1 MRAGVLAVLFTLN
14 CPSALVQAAEDTVL
28 LHVEGDVK
36 TPLALTAEDLAKM
49 PRTKAS
55 MVRDGENAEYEGV
68 LLYDVLLKA
77 FDVPPG
83 KGLPGDMRISYI
95 LVTARD
101 GFQALFAL
109 PEILPA
115 FAGARV
121 MIADKRNGG
130 PLLPYQRPLQM
141 IAPQDKAQGRSP
153 FSVIRVEL
161 VRFQSARQSSV
172 AAPPT
177 KP

>member
-1 MRAGVLAVLFTLN
+1 MSWIIKLFALATMSWAAD
-14 CPSALVQAAEDTVL
+14 SAVL

-49 PRTKAS
+49 PRTTA
-55 MVRDGENAEYEGV
+55 MFERDGEVATYEGV

-77 FDVPPG
+77 FDVPAG
-83 KGLPGDMRISYI
+83 KGLPGDMRNSYI
-95 LVTARD
+95 LATARD

-109 PEILPA
+109 GEIMPA
-115 FAGARV
+115 FAGSRV

-130 PLLPYQRPLQM
+130 ALLPYQRPLQM

-153 FSVIRVEL
+153 FSLTKIEF
-161 VRFQSARQSSV
+161 VRLRPAGAR
-172 AAPPT
+172 
-177 KP
+177 

>member
-1 MRAGVLAVLFTLN
+1 LGLAAVAWAADDAVLLR
-14 CPSALVQAAEDTVL
+14 
-28 LHVEGDVK
+28 VEGDVK

-49 PRTKAS
+49 PRTTAPF
-55 MVRDGENAEYEGV
+55 VRDGEMATYEGV
-68 LLYDVLLKA
+68 LLYDILLKA
-77 FDVPPG
+77 FDVPAG
-83 KGLPGDMRISYI
+83 KGLPGDMRISYV
-95 LVTARD
+95 LATARD

-141 IAPQDKAQGRSP
+141 IAPQDKAQARSP
-153 FSVIRVEL
+153 FSLTKIEVVRV
-161 VRFQSARQSSV
+161 RS
-172 AAPPT
+172 PGGH
-177 KP
+177 